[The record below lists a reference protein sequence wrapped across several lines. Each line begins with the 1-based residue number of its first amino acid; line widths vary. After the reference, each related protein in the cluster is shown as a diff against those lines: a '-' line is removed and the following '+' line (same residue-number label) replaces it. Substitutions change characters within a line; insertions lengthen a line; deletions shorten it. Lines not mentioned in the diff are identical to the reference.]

1 MCPAC
6 PPKPVP
12 GFDVTAAHPFCT
24 LLPGCSGKF
33 VPGAP
38 AASPPPDAAAARAAA
53 AITVGTNRLMGLL
66 PSDPWTREAYSS
78 VMDDEQYEAVTV
90 GRPPAQYREVVIA
103 DYDPIWPHWF
113 ESAAFRIR
121 EALRDKILQLDHVGS
136 TSVRGLPAKP
146 LIDINIVVA
155 DTTDE
160 DAYVP
165 PLEAIGYVLRI
176 REPDWFEHR
185 MLRGYDPPVN
195 LHVFNP
201 GCEEIER
208 MLRLRDHL
216 RTHEDDRELYA
227 RTKRELAAKR
237 WKYVQNYADA
247 KSEVIQ
253 EILARAVA

>member
-1 MCPAC
+1 ME
-6 PPKPVP
+6 
-12 GFDVTAAHPFCT
+12 DHE
-24 LLPGCSGKF
+24 
-33 VPGAP
+33 
-38 AASPPPDAAAARAAA
+38 
-53 AITVGTNRLMGLL
+53 I
-66 PSDPWTREAYSS
+66 
-78 VMDDEQYEAVTV
+78 EAVHV
-90 GRPPAQYREVVIA
+90 GGPLPQYQEVVIA

-121 EALRDKILQLDHVGS
+121 EALGDKVLELDHVGS

-146 LIDINIVVA
+146 VIDINIVVA

-165 PLEAIGYVLRI
+165 PLEAVGYVLRV

-185 MLRGYDPPVN
+185 MLRGSDPPVN

-208 MLRLRDHL
+208 MLRFRDHL
-216 RTHEDDRELYA
+216 RANEADRELYA
-227 RTKRELAAKR
+227 RTKRELAAQK

-247 KSEVIQ
+247 KSEIVQ
-253 EILARAVA
+253 EILARAGA